1 MPVVPVISNF
11 PVSATAPLAVTPR
24 FPPTVVAPK
33 LVPAAV
39 VVRSP
44 VALPDTPKV
53 PTAVR
58 SVVPVVFNTA
68 TRLSASFKVVA
79 PAATVTVPPNSLVE
93 SSKVTV

>member
-1 MPVVPVISNF
+1 MPVVPVISNL
-11 PVSATAPLAVTPR
+11 PVSATAPVEVIPR

-33 LVPAAV
+33 LVSAAV

-79 PAATVTVPPNSLVE
+79 PATTLTVPPNSLVS
-93 SSKVTV
+93 SSKATV